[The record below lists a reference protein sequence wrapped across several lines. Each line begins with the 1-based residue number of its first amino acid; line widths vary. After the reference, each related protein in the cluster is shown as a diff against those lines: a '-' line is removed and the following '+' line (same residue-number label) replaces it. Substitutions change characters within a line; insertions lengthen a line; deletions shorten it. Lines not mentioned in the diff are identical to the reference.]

1 MDKSMNCITMI
12 AKIHFISSCFHI
24 ERVIIEFFFSLF
36 SFVFFRFCFPF
47 CFAYVTACCFP
58 SLQHDVFSILLAALI
73 VLCWKPAIDDG
84 LGIRCCLDT
93 HERHSRRCRRSSTE
107 FWFCRLRARK
117 QFDEIVMSSLISK
130 RNTNQSNNFFFF
142 PLLRL
147 SSLGWTWIERRNC
160 RSISIACQCHS
171 TYSPRARP
179 SNTLARLAFD
189 DRNKGKLNH
198 VTMEKRA
205 RERSE
210 KC

>member
-1 MDKSMNCITMI
+1 LN
-12 AKIHFISSCFHI
+12 
-24 ERVIIEFFFSLF
+24 FFFAFQLRFLSLL
-36 SFVFFRFCFPF
+36 FPF
-47 CFAYVTACCFP
+47 LLCLCHCLLLSLTSTRC
-58 SLQHDVFSILLAALI
+58 LQHFTCCVDCALLETCNRRRVGYQVLSGHTRETFQKVPKEQHRILVLPLARTKAIRRNRDVELNFEEKH
-73 VLCWKPAIDDG
+73 KP
-84 LGIRCCLDT
+84 
-93 HERHSRRCRRSSTE
+93 E
-107 FWFCRLRARK
+107 
-117 QFDEIVMSSLISK
+117 Q
-130 RNTNQSNNFFFF
+130 QFFFF